1 MLVTRVKTF
10 VSTRAELLDQK
21 INDWIDDHPDDI
33 FNFRLTPP
41 SISYTSIKDK
51 GAYMICCQ
59 AKYEIDIPDDPE

>member
-10 VSTRAELLDQK
+10 VSTKAELLDQK
-21 INDWIDDHPDDI
+21 INDWIDHSDDI
-33 FNFRLTPP
+33 FSFHLTQP

-59 AKYEIDIPDDPE
+59 VKYEIYIPDRPE